1 MIRTDE
7 DDELDRIARE
17 NAMHEVQRL
26 GQEIEGG
33 QPYYWKAMEVVIY
46 TKRQCP
52 NCTEVKQLLRAKNIN
67 YVEMDMESSPDLPH
81 IFINGKRVDG
91 LAALQE
97 AIKGATQP

>member
-1 MIRTDE
+1 MGSDPFLGDSMIQTDE
-7 DDELDRIARE
+7 DDEFDRIERE
-17 NAMHEVQRL
+17 NTMK
-26 GQEIEGG
+26 G

-46 TKRQCP
+46 TKRLCP
-52 NCTEVKQLLRAKNIN
+52 NCAEVKQLLRAKNIN

-97 AIKGATQP
+97 AIKGATQ

>member
-1 MIRTDE
+1 MIQTDE
-7 DDELDRIARE
+7 DDEFDRIERE
-17 NAMHEVQRL
+17 NAMK
-26 GQEIEGG
+26 G
-33 QPYYWKAMEVVIY
+33 QPYYWKPMEIVIY
-46 TKRQCP
+46 TKRLCP

-97 AIKGATQP
+97 AIKGAKQ

>member
-1 MIRTDE
+1 MIQTDE
-7 DDELDRIARE
+7 DDEFDRIEHE
-17 NAMHEVQRL
+17 NAMK
-26 GQEIEGG
+26 G
-33 QPYYWKAMEVVIY
+33 QPYYWKPMEVVIY
-46 TKRQCP
+46 TKRLCP

>member
-1 MIRTDE
+1 MIQTDE
-7 DDELDRIARE
+7 DDEFDRIERE
-17 NAMHEVQRL
+17 NAMK
-26 GQEIEGG
+26 G
-33 QPYYWKAMEVVIY
+33 QPYYWKPMEVVIY
-46 TKRQCP
+46 TKRLCS

-97 AIKGATQP
+97 AIKGATQ

>member
-1 MIRTDE
+1 MIQTDE
-7 DDELDRIARE
+7 DDEFDRIERE
-17 NAMHEVQRL
+17 NA
-26 GQEIEGG
+26 IKG
-33 QPYYWKAMEVVIY
+33 QPYYWKPMEVVIY
-46 TKRQCP
+46 TKRLCP

-97 AIKGATQP
+97 AIKGAKQ

>member
-1 MIRTDE
+1 MGSDPFLGDSMIQTDE
-7 DDELDRIARE
+7 DDEFDRIERE
-17 NAMHEVQRL
+17 NTMK
-26 GQEIEGG
+26 G
-33 QPYYWKAMEVVIY
+33 QPYYWKPMEVMIY
-46 TKRQCP
+46 TKRLCP

-97 AIKGATQP
+97 AIKGAKQ

>member
-1 MIRTDE
+1 MGSNPFLGDSMIQTDE
-7 DDELDRIARE
+7 DDEFDRIERE
-17 NAMHEVQRL
+17 NAMK
-26 GQEIEGG
+26 G
-33 QPYYWKAMEVVIY
+33 QPYYWKPMEVVIY
-46 TKRQCP
+46 TKRLCP

-97 AIKGATQP
+97 AIKGAKQ

>member
-1 MIRTDE
+1 
-7 DDELDRIARE
+7 
-17 NAMHEVQRL
+17 
-26 GQEIEGG
+26 
-33 QPYYWKAMEVVIY
+33 MEVIIH
-46 TKRQCP
+46 TKRLCP

>member
-1 MIRTDE
+1 MIQTDE
-7 DDELDRIARE
+7 DDEFDRIERE
-17 NAMHEVQRL
+17 NIMK
-26 GQEIEGG
+26 G
-33 QPYYWKAMEVVIY
+33 QPYYWKPMEVVIY
-46 TKRQCP
+46 TKRLCP

-97 AIKGATQP
+97 AIKGATQ

>member
-7 DDELDRIARE
+7 DDEFDRIAME
-17 NAMHEVQRL
+17 NNL
-26 GQEIEGG
+26 KG
-33 QPYYWKAMEVVIY
+33 QPYYWKAMEVVIH

-52 NCTEVKQLLRAKNIN
+52 NCTEVKQLLRSKNIN

-91 LAALQE
+91 LTGLQE
-97 AIKGATQP
+97 ALK

>member
-1 MIRTDE
+1 MIQTDE
-7 DDELDRIARE
+7 DDEFDRIERE
-17 NAMHEVQRL
+17 NAMK
-26 GQEIEGG
+26 G
-33 QPYYWKAMEVVIY
+33 QPYYWKPMEVVIY
-46 TKRQCP
+46 TKRLCP

-97 AIKGATQP
+97 AIKGATH

>member
-7 DDELDRIARE
+7 DDEFDRIAME
-17 NAMHEVQRL
+17 NNL
-26 GQEIEGG
+26 KG
-33 QPYYWKAMEVVIY
+33 QPYYWSAMEVVIH
-46 TKRQCP
+46 TKRLCP
-52 NCTEVKQLLRAKNIN
+52 ACAEVKQLLRAKNIN

-97 AIKGATQP
+97 ALK

>member
-1 MIRTDE
+1 MIQTDE
-7 DDELDRIARE
+7 DDEFDRIERE
-17 NAMHEVQRL
+17 NTMK
-26 GQEIEGG
+26 G

-46 TKRQCP
+46 TKRLCP

-97 AIKGATQP
+97 AIKGATQ